1 MEDYYLKR
9 LEADEKFNTFLRH
22 CKMPK
27 YPRLFILLTAVIF
40 AIASLLTNTWI
51 LSSLAIFIMWNCWI
65 GAVEKGRIVERCVL
79 EEMAWQTEFIAK
91 GEEADCIKNFPGDPI
106 YVTDEDRDSILSM
119 HILHYW
125 NLSTKQK
132 IRWRYIELM
141 QMTMVYAVVYML
153 VWCIY

>member
-9 LEADEKFNTFLRH
+9 LEADEKFNTFLRY

-27 YPRLFILLTAVIF
+27 YPRLFILLTAVIL
-40 AIASLLTNTWI
+40 AIVSLLTNTWI

-65 GAVEKGRIVERCVL
+65 GAVEKDRIVERCVL
-79 EEMAWQTEFIAK
+79 EEMAWQTEFIEK
-91 GEEADCIKNFPGDPI
+91 GEETDCIKNFPGDPM
-106 YVTDEDRDSILSM
+106 YVTDEDRDNILSM

-125 NLSTKQK
+125 NLSMKQK
-132 IRWRYIELM
+132 IGWRYIELM
-141 QMTMVYAVVYML
+141 QMTMVYAMVYLL